1 MYSSNSSTVKVKLD
15 PVPNND
21 KKNEQFYL
29 ECADVPG
36 DYNEDLIDQIP
47 EGNVFWLEDSS
58 AAESHIATHYPG
70 DLNSV
75 LAGIEG
81 LSLVGNCNEPYGFQ
95 GLIDESQYV
104 YRVCRPDEDIEN
116 GIHCRNP
123 HSNRTVAQ
131 HVASGTRLPSRF
143 ISTTTDES
151 TARLWAFFEMDTPD
165 RSERPE
171 PLRIIIIYLDRVRGT
186 TQEEG
191 CVNLSNQKVREHFIG
206 GATHR
211 NFAQSSREV
220 LFQYTIPSN
229 MYDIWEDPQR
239 PAQPSKKPKK
249 KKEKCFGTV

>member
-1 MYSSNSSTVKVKLD
+1 MYSSNSST
-15 PVPNND
+15 
-21 KKNEQFYL
+21 EQFYL

-36 DYNEDLIDQIP
+36 DYNEYLIDQRP
-47 EGNVFWLEDSS
+47 NGNVFWLEDSS

-81 LSLVGNCNEPYGFQ
+81 LSLVGNCNDPYGFQ

-116 GIHCRNP
+116 GIHCRDP
-123 HSNRTVAQ
+123 YSNRNVEQ
-131 HVASGTRLPSRF
+131 HVASGTKHPSRF
-143 ISTTTDES
+143 ISTTAGEL

-186 TQEEG
+186 TQEEE
-191 CVNLSNQKVREHFIG
+191 CINLNNQKVREHFIT

-211 NFAQSSREV
+211 NFAKSSREV
-220 LFQYTIPSN
+220 LFQYTIPHE
-229 MYDIWEDPQR
+229 MYDILEDPER
-239 PAQPSKKPKK
+239 PAQPSKKR
-249 KKEKCFGTV
+249 